1 MLQNKHCVSQFVE
14 KCQKHAATACVNT
27 ASMEKQRK
35 IGENS
40 ICNIIAV
47 VKLIELKD
55 IPYCKLQKKLLI
67 LKIDIQIRNT
77 S

>member
-27 ASMEKQRK
+27 APHEKQRK
-35 IGENS
+35 MGQNS

-47 VKLIELKD
+47 VKLIKFKD
-55 IPYCKLQKKLLI
+55 IP
-67 LKIDIQIRNT
+67 
-77 S
+77 